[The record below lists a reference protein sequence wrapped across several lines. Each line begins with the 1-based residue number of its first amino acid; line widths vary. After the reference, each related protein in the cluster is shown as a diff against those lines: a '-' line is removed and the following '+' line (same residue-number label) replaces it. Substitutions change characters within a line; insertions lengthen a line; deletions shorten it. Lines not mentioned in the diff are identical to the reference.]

1 VGAVGRRDSTLF
13 EKPSGKG
20 ILHDADVDEIF
31 SRTAKLSSWER
42 SGDSAGPSANCDG
55 VSVRNRILLMAGPRT
70 ERSDLPSSGGRPDI
84 IQFTKS

>member
-1 VGAVGRRDSTLF
+1 MGRRDSTLF
-13 EKPSGKG
+13 ENPSGKG

-84 IQFTKS
+84 VHFTKS